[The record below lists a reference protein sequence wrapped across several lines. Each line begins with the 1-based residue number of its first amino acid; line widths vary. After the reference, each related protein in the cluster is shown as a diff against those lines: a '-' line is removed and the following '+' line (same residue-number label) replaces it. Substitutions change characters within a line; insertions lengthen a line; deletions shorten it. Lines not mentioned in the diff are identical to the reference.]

1 MFYEEV
7 RGDTSAKDQH
17 EGGGNTTENI
27 AKMLSLTDPLQVREE
42 YRDNHG
48 RFDTLAKKD
57 NEGWYHEV
65 KPLSVEFQ

>member
-1 MFYEEV
+1 
-7 RGDTSAKDQH
+7 
-17 EGGGNTTENI
+17 
-27 AKMLSLTDPLQVREE
+27 MLSLTDPLQVREE